1 MKHWKIQS
9 RIMLM
14 ALLPGIIVSLT
25 LGLFFIYDRNQD
37 LNDLLDRRAMAMAK
51 QLAPTCEY
59 GVMSGNLGILQ
70 NIANNMLEERDVR
83 SVSIYN
89 QDVEI
94 LAHSGPKMM
103 TERIGSTE
111 LQHNQLQ
118 LLRTQGSVRV
128 RAPVFAENLTI
139 TEQLSEQFYADPI
152 QPLQLLGWAEVEL
165 STTNT
170 QLQQYQHLANSLLV
184 ILLVLIACSLLAF
197 RISKQ
202 LSRPINTLAAGVS
215 RLGQGHYDHRIQV
228 EPGAEF
234 EQMAS
239 DVNSLASAVEY
250 AERDHQQ
257 NLEQAMQDFQETLDE
272 MEVRNSELQL
282 GRKQAMEASQMKSQ
296 FLANVSH
303 EIRTP
308 LNGIIGFTDLLA
320 RTQMNTLQADYLSTI
335 HNASQDLLNIINDI
349 LDLSKIDADKLI
361 MDHSSFNLRE
371 VVDQVLTVLAPQAYH
386 KQLDLYHHIASDVP
400 LHVIGDPLRLKQI
413 ITNLVNNA
421 VKFTKHGNVKV
432 LVSLINRN
440 HKRASLQFEIRDT
453 GIGLS
458 QEQINRIFDA
468 FSQADTSTT
477 RQYGGTGLGLIIS
490 KALVQAMHGD
500 IKVESAP
507 GQGAAFIFH
516 IDIGIE
522 QDASETPVALLHNM
536 AEPPHIAVLESND
549 LNRQMLSSLLNEWHL
564 NYHLAE
570 DEQDLL
576 HQVAQ
581 ESGLSALL
589 ISVDRSQLHQHQ
601 LKHFLQQLAILP
613 TPVIT
618 LINSVDHEHLEWL
631 TDCGASATLS
641 HPVSE
646 QKLGDTLRTL
656 LQPEAHQE
664 LQPSDYS
671 PVTPQR
677 EAPCILAVDDNEANL
692 KLVTALLHEL
702 GVSVYAATSGQ
713 EAIDCVTDTHIEMVL
728 MDIQMPNMTGLEAS
742 QHIRTLPGKAH
753 LPIVALTA
761 HALAD
766 EKEVLLNSG
775 MDEYQTK
782 PISLEQLSNCIER
795 WTGYKAQQPFDP
807 AGSASKEQEAAEKEL
822 AVFDAKE
829 GLKHANY
836 NLELAIDMFSML
848 LNSLQRDSDA
858 ALEAWE
864 LEDFELLIEKVH
876 KIHGACRYC
885 GVPLLRQTVNDF
897 ETELKSGGKRQLP
910 EHMRNFMAQ
919 IQTLQQWAEDNNWQ
933 QTLAITNA
941 NAAK

>member
-1 MKHWKIQS
+1 
-9 RIMLM
+9 M

-25 LGLFFIYDRNQD
+25 LGLFFIHDRNQD
-37 LNDLLDRRAMAMAK
+37 LDDLLDRRAMAMAK

-59 GVMSGNLGILQ
+59 GVITGNRGILQ

-89 QDVEI
+89 QDVDI

-103 TERIGSTE
+103 TERIGSAE

-118 LLRTQGSVRV
+118 LLRTPGSVRV
-128 RAPVFAENLTI
+128 RAPIFAENLNI
-139 TEQLSEQFYADPI
+139 TEQLSEQFYAQ
-152 QPLQLLGWAEVEL
+152 QPQQLQLLGWAEVEL

-170 QLQQYQHLANSLLV
+170 QLQQYQHLANSLLI
-184 ILLVLIACSLLAF
+184 ILLVLIVCSLLAF

-202 LSRPINTLAAGVS
+202 LSRPINTLAAGVG
-215 RLGQGHYDHRIQV
+215 RLAEGHYDHRIQV
-228 EPGAEF
+228 EPGSEF

-239 DVNSLASAVEY
+239 GVNSLASAVEY

-257 NLEQAMQDFQETLDE
+257 NIEQTMQDFQETLDE

-320 RTQMNTLQADYLSTI
+320 RTQVNTLQADYLDTI

-361 MDHSSFNLRE
+361 MDHSAFNLRDTL
-371 VVDQVLTVLAPQAYH
+371 DQVLTVLAPQAYH
-386 KQLDLYHHIASDVP
+386 KQLDLYHQIASDVP
-400 LHVIGDPLRLKQI
+400 LQVVGDPLRLKQI

-421 VKFTKHGNVKV
+421 VKFTNHGSVKV
-432 LVSLINRN
+432 SVSLINRSA
-440 HKRASLQFEIRDT
+440 KRASLQFEVRDT

-458 QEQINRIFDA
+458 QEQVSRIFNA

-507 GQGAAFIFH
+507 GQGATFTFH
-516 IDIGIE
+516 IDIDID
-522 QDASETPVALLHNM
+522 QDTQANNPNAPLLNIAGADTTALKP
-536 AEPPHIAVLESND
+536 AQIAVLESND
-549 LNRQMLSSLLNEWHL
+549 LNRQMISSLLDDWQL
-564 NYHLAE
+564 DYHLAE

-576 HQVAQ
+576 NQVAQ
-581 ESGLSALL
+581 ESGLSAVV
-589 ISVDRSQLHQHQ
+589 ISIDRTRIHQPQ
-601 LKHFLQQLAILP
+601 LKHFLQQLAVIHI
-613 TPVIT
+613 PVIT
-618 LINSVDHEHLEWL
+618 LVNSVNHEHLEWL
-631 TDCGASATLS
+631 ADCGACATLS
-641 HPVSE
+641 HPVNE
-646 QKLGDTLRTL
+646 QKLGDALRKL
-656 LQPEAHQE
+656 LLPDQSDEPENDKPA
-664 LQPSDYS
+664 SN
-671 PVTPQR
+671 TPQR
-677 EAPCILAVDDNEANL
+677 EAPCVLAVDDNEANL
-692 KLVTALLHEL
+692 KLVSALLQEL
-702 GVSVYAATSGQ
+702 GVQVCSATSGQ
-713 EAIDCVTDTHIEMVL
+713 EAIDCVTDTHVEMVL
-728 MDIQMPNMTGLEAS
+728 MDIQMHNMTGLEAS

-775 MDEYQTK
+775 MDDYQTK
-782 PISLEQLSNCIER
+782 PISLEQLADCIER
-795 WTGYKAQQPFDP
+795 WTGYKADIQTTKNTVIDDAPTEVTP
-807 AGSASKEQEAAEKEL
+807 EQEL
-822 AVFDAKE
+822 ALFDATE
-829 GLKHANY
+829 GLKHANF
-836 NLELAIDMFSML
+836 NLDLASDMFSML

-864 LEDFELLIEKVH
+864 LEDFDLLLEKVH

-897 ETELKSGGKRQLP
+897 ETELKAGGRRQLP
-910 EHMRNFMAQ
+910 EHMRNFMVQVQA
-919 IQTLQQWAEDNNWQ
+919 LQQWAEDHNWKELLQ
-933 QTLAITNA
+933 QASVSHA
-941 NAAK
+941 